1 MNVFQQNLP
10 QIETAAMGL
19 ATMLGFVISLLT
31 GMVEGA
37 IAFGTAVSDNWS
49 WIGPIVYGIV
59 AALGAY
65 VAVLTVYNENKETG
79 KREIYIAQDGAN
91 INQWGVLQYYE
102 KIDST
107 ANAKSMADALLNLY
121 NTKTRTLKLQNVLGD
136 IRVRGG
142 TLLIVTLGLGD
153 INLSSYLMVEQV
165 KHTFSNEQH
174 LMDMKMRG
182 GTFVA

>member
-1 MNVFQQNLP
+1 
-10 QIETAAMGL
+10 MGL

-107 ANAKSMADALLNLY
+107 ANAKSMADALLDLY
-121 NTKTRTLKLQNVLGD
+121 NTKTRTLKLQSVLGD

-142 TLLIVTLGLGD
+142 TLLVVTLGLGD

-165 KHTFSNEQH
+165 KHTFNNEQH